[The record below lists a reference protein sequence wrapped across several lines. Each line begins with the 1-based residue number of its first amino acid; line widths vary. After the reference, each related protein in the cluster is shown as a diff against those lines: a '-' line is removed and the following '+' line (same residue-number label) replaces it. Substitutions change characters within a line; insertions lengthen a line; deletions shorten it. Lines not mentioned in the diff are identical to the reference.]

1 MKTEIIYEDNDILI
15 CRKPAGLPT
24 QTARIGLVDMVSEL
38 KNHLAKTISGKDAK
52 SASTD
57 IKITQNQ
64 KKAPYLAV
72 IHRLDQPVEGLLVF
86 AKNPAAA
93 KTLSQSLQSGN
104 LHKKYYAVC
113 YNQPLVEE
121 GMLEDYMIKDT
132 KTSMAKIVSANEAG
146 AKKAVLR
153 YKMLA
158 AKDGKALYDVEIETG
173 RFHQIR
179 AQMAHAQ
186 MPLLGDQ
193 KYADEKTKEF
203 SRQQGIKNVA
213 LCAYELKIMHPKTK
227 QKMSFV
233 IQPEGEA
240 FVSFFE

>member
-1 MKTEIIYEDNDILI
+1 MEASFFIEIGSIMKTEIIYEDNDILI

-24 QTARIGLVDMVSEL
+24 QTARIGQVDMVSEL
-38 KNHLAKTISGKDAK
+38 KNYLAKTQKEAGS
-52 SASTD
+52 
-57 IKITQNQ
+57 Q
-64 KKAPYLAV
+64 KKELYLAV

-86 AKNPAAA
+86 GKNPAAA
-93 KTLSQSLQSGN
+93 KILNQNLQSGN
-104 LHKKYYAVC
+104 LHKKYYAIC

-132 KTSMAKIVSANEAG
+132 KTSMARIVSANEEG

-158 AKDGKALYDVEIETG
+158 AKEGKALYGVEIETG

-203 SRQQGIKNVA
+203 SRQQGIRNVA
-213 LCAYELKIMHPKTK
+213 LCAYELKVTHPKTK

-240 FVSFFE
+240 FAPFFE

>member
-24 QTARIGLVDMVSEL
+24 QTARIGQVDMVSEL
-38 KNHLAKTISGKDAK
+38 KNYLAKTK
-52 SASTD
+52 SAEVS
-57 IKITQNQ
+57 
-64 KKAPYLAV
+64 KKEPYLAV

-86 AKNPAAA
+86 GKNPAAA
-93 KTLSQSLQSGN
+93 KILSQNLQSGN
-104 LHKKYYAVC
+104 LHKKYYAIC
-113 YNQPLVEE
+113 YNQPLAEE
-121 GMLEDYMIKDT
+121 GMLEDYMTKDT
-132 KTSMAKIVSANEAG
+132 KTSMAKIVSSNEEG

-158 AKDGKALYDVEIETG
+158 AKEGKALYDVEIETG

-203 SRQQGIKNVA
+203 SSQQGIRNVA
-213 LCAYELKIMHPKTK
+213 LCAYELKVTHPKTK

-240 FVSFFE
+240 FATFFE